1 MQVSIEELYRI
12 FSQHP
17 LIVTDSRKVT
27 PECLF
32 FALKGDNFDG
42 NTFAAQTIRLGA
54 AYAISDNP
62 LNEAE
67 RIIIVDDVLK
77 TLQQLSSM
85 HRDKLLIPVIG
96 ITGTN
101 GKTTT
106 KELTTAVLSLHFRV
120 HATAGN
126 FNNHIGVPL
135 TLLSTPATTEVLI
148 VEMGANHPGE
158 IAYLCTLAKP
168 TMGLITNIGKAHLE
182 GFGGF
187 EGVIRAKKE
196 LYQFLSETKGK
207 AFVNGDNSLL
217 MQLSENLDRTLYGSS
232 PDCSTTGR
240 VLSSDPS
247 LVVALNSENGE
258 IEIST
263 NLVGQ
268 YNFENVM
275 AAVCIGQFMDVPM
288 EKIVKTITAYQPGN
302 SRSQAID
309 TGRNHVIVD
318 SYNANPSSM
327 KAALE
332 NFSKLKADYK
342 MVILGDMFELG
353 EYSEKEHRVIVQLV
367 EDLGFDKVI
376 FAGNEF
382 MNAAG
387 GSSFACFKSSTEVSE
402 WLKANPIEGYTILLK
417 GSRGSRMENVIE
429 AL

>member
-1 MQVSIEELYRI
+1 
-12 FSQHP
+12 
-17 LIVTDSRKVT
+17 
-27 PECLF
+27 
-32 FALKGDNFDG
+32 
-42 NTFAAQTIRLGA
+42 
-54 AYAISDNP
+54 
-62 LNEAE
+62 
-67 RIIIVDDVLK
+67 
-77 TLQQLSSM
+77 
-85 HRDKLLIPVIG
+85 
-96 ITGTN
+96 
-101 GKTTT
+101 
-106 KELTTAVLSLHFRV
+106 
-120 HATAGN
+120 
-126 FNNHIGVPL
+126 
-135 TLLSTPATTEVLI
+135 
-148 VEMGANHPGE
+148 
-158 IAYLCTLAKP
+158 
-168 TMGLITNIGKAHLE
+168 
-182 GFGGF
+182 
-187 EGVIRAKKE
+187 
-196 LYQFLSETKGK
+196 
-207 AFVNGDNSLL
+207 
-217 MQLSENLDRTLYGSS
+217 
-232 PDCSTTGR
+232 
-240 VLSSDPS
+240 
-247 LVVALNSENGE
+247 
-258 IEIST
+258 
-263 NLVGQ
+263 
-268 YNFENVM
+268 VM